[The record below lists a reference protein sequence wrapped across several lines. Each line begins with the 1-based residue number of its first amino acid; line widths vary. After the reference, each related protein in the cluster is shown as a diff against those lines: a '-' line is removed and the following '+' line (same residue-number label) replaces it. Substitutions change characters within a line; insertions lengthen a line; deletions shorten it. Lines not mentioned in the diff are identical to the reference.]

1 MSRIFRSDAVQAG
14 ERVVLRRIIDGKHS
28 DIIGHVI
35 AHNETETTI
44 RPQLTGGFLPSK
56 TPSLCQLTR

>member
-44 RPQLTGGFLPSK
+44 RP
-56 TPSLCQLTR
+56 